1 MAVELAEVAAGLPMA
16 ASLALAGGLTTLRE
30 GRRRT
35 ALNEAMHELRRP
47 LQVLSLSL
55 PADVPEVAPVESSL
69 QLASVALDRLDREI
83 NGASHEEEVNE
94 VSIRNL
100 AEEAVRR
107 WRLAVLR
114 NGGSLE
120 LDLDGE
126 DICVQ
131 GNLFDLAQ
139 TLDNLLSNAIEHGGG
154 QVRIG
159 WRREGD
165 HVCVSVADNGVIA
178 RTRFGRR
185 GYRRARRSGRGHG
198 LKIVRRTA
206 RRHGGSFVLRPAL
219 DGTEASLRLPVRQ
232 LAERG

>member
-16 ASLALAGGLTTLRE
+16 ASLALVGGLTTLRE

-47 LQVLSLSL
+47 LQVLTLSL
-55 PADVPEVAPVESSL
+55 PADAPEVAPVESSL
-69 QLASVALDRLDREI
+69 QLARVALDRLDREI
-83 NGASHEEEVNE
+83 NGVSQEEEVNE

-100 AEEAVRR
+100 VEEAVRR
-107 WRLAVLR
+107 WRSAVLR
-114 NGGSLE
+114 NGSSLE
-120 LDLDGE
+120 LALDSE
-126 DICVQ
+126 DICIQ
-131 GNLFDLAQ
+131 GDHFDLAQ
-139 TLDNLLSNAIEHGGG
+139 ALDNLLSNALEHGGA

-159 WRREGD
+159 WTREGGQ
-165 HVCVSVADNGVIA
+165 VCVSVVDNGVIG
-178 RTRFGRR
+178 RTKFERR
-185 GYRRARRSGRGHG
+185 GFRRACRSRRGHG

-232 LAERG
+232 QVEQG

>member
-16 ASLALAGGLTTLRE
+16 AALALAGGLTTLRE

-55 PADVPEVAPVESSL
+55 PADAPEVAPVESSL
-69 QLASVALDRLDREI
+69 QLARVALDRLDREI
-83 NGASHEEEVNE
+83 NGVSHQEEVNE

-100 AEEAVRR
+100 IEEAVRR
-107 WRLAVLR
+107 WRGAVLR
-114 NGGSLE
+114 NGSSLE
-120 LDLDGE
+120 LALDSE

-131 GNLFDLAQ
+131 GDHFDLAQ
-139 TLDNLLSNAIEHGGG
+139 ALDNLLSNAIEHGGG

-159 WRREGD
+159 WWREGD
-165 HVCVSVADNGVIA
+165 QVCVSVADNGSVT
-178 RTRFGRR
+178 RTKFRRR
-185 GYRRARRSGRGHG
+185 GFRRARRCRRGHG
-198 LKIVRRTA
+198 LKIVRRIA

-219 DGTEASLRLPVRQ
+219 DGTEASLRLPLGQQV
-232 LAERG
+232 ER